1 MKKTTVTLT
10 LYGDGVTG
18 LLKHFLKLEDD
29 MENLEDV
36 EINRQEV

>member
-1 MKKTTVTLT
+1 MKKTTVTIT

-18 LLKHFLKLEDD
+18 LLKHFLKLQDD

-36 EINRQEV
+36 DINREEV